1 MLPLQ
6 GAWVPCLVGELRPTS
21 CTRAYVLSHFSRVLL
36 FSTLWTVAHQTPL
49 SVGFSR
55 QEYWHGLPCPPPG
68 DLPNPGIK
76 PASPR
81 SPALAGGF
89 FPTNATWEATT
100 SCMMWPKKKKI
111 KKKWNLVAGACVVY
125 SGAHPYRNRTAWA
138 TIMQPLLPHSPQSP
152 LFLSTPSPQG
162 PHFSS
167 FNQFY

>member
-100 SCMMWPKKKKI
+100 SCMMWPKKKNKEEVEPSSRGLCGLFWCPPLQESNSLGYYNATTPAPFTTI
-111 KKKWNLVAGACVVY
+111 TPLSLYPKP
-125 SGAHPYRNRTAWA
+125 SGT
-138 TIMQPLLPHSPQSP
+138 TFQ
-152 LFLSTPSPQG
+152 
-162 PHFSS
+162 
-167 FNQFY
+167 